1 MTIYN
6 LPLLLPKFNLL
17 GQVTKDISIAKY
29 YLEADELVAIP
40 TETVYGLA
48 AKGTSTKALKKIFEA
63 KGRPINNPLILHF
76 KDLESITPF
85 ITELTENVREL
96 AAEFWPGPLTLLLPK
111 SEMVPDIVTAGSNRV
126 AVRVPNHSITL
137 GLLKTLDYPLAAP
150 SANPSGYIS
159 PTRPE
164 HVQKQLGKKVKL
176 ILDGG
181 ACTSGI
187 ESTILGWEKGIP
199 ILYRKGVITSEEIE
213 EVLGK
218 GPQYKNKSNI
228 LEAPGM
234 MSSHYAPNTKTV
246 VTEEVKKTVDV
257 HINKKIGLLTFNK
270 HQGLKVQKELVLTES
285 GSLEEMAKNLYA
297 AMHDLDTLGLDIIII
312 EKAPNQGIGKAIND
326 RLLRS
331 STKP

>member
-6 LPLLLPKFNLL
+6 LPLLLPKFKHLV
-17 GQVTKDISIAKY
+17 QVTKDISVAKD
-29 YLEADELVAIP
+29 YLDADELVAIP

-48 AKGTSTKALKKIFEA
+48 AKGTSTKALKRIFEA

-85 ITELTENVREL
+85 ITALTDGVTEL
-96 AAEFWPGPLTLLLPK
+96 ASEFWPGPLTLLLPK
-111 SEMVPDIVTAGSNRV
+111 SKMVPDTVTAGSDRV
-126 AVRVPNHSITL
+126 AVRVPKHPITL
-137 GLLKTLDYPLAAP
+137 ELLKTLNYPLAAP

-159 PTRPE
+159 PTRPD
-164 HVQKQLGKKVKL
+164 HVKKQLGKKIKL

-181 ACTSGI
+181 PCTSGI
-187 ESTILGWEKGIP
+187 ESTILGWENGIP
-199 ILYRKGVITSEEIE
+199 IIYRKGVITSEQIGN
-213 EVLGK
+213 VLGQR
-218 GPQYKNKSNI
+218 PQLKKRSNV

-234 MSSHYAPNTKTV
+234 LSSHYAPNTKTV
-246 VTEEVKKTVDV
+246 VTDQIKKTVDV

-270 HQGLKVQKELVLTES
+270 YQGLKVEKKLVLTEN

-297 AMHDLDTLGLDIIII
+297 AMHELDTLGLDIIII
-312 EKAPNQGIGKAIND
+312 EKAPDQGIGKAIND